1 MYLFLIVASTG
12 LAAILYWFYKR
23 YQQKK
28 QQRQHLEESWGRQ
41 KKRKYDWDQV
51 RAYHD
56 LVQPPEGAP
65 VIDDDTWVDLDFDKL
80 FALIDRTESTM
91 GQQVLFYILHR
102 PAKGL
107 NTLLQ
112 REKLIELL
120 TEDEDFR
127 LDLQMQL
134 QKLTG
139 RRMWKL
145 SKLIFGRLPVIP
157 AWFRGF
163 LLIPVFAIL
172 SIPLGFLNPIFFA
185 GLAVIPIFNLMI
197 QYSFGSKIASYT
209 AALSALSPFLSTTEK
224 MSKVIYNHDNPLN
237 QFGDSFSDDCHRLRS
252 LKKRVSQY
260 LHEGSPDNM
269 STIFWDYLNL
279 LLLLKINM
287 FTLSVDAIRKNQKAL
302 QDLFH
307 KVGYL
312 DTMISAASFKSGL
325 ASKSRPSFDS
335 STDTLKYKLMY
346 HPLLEDPV
354 PNSVKIGHKGILI
367 TGSNM
372 SGKTTFL
379 KTLGVNQI
387 LAQTFNFCCAEKAD
401 ITFCNVVSSMRRED
415 DLSEGKSFYLGEVE
429 RVKKLID
436 LASRDDENF
445 LFLLD
450 EIYRGTNTIERIA
463 ASKEV
468 LKWLNRPHSF
478 VLASTHDLE
487 LVDLLK
493 DEYSFYHFAETVGDQ
508 ELSFDYKIKPG
519 QSSTKNAIKLLKVWG
534 YPDEIVNGAMDVSH
548 ILEKEGVI
556 NMHINNKKVD

>member
-1 MYLFLIVASTG
+1 MYQFITVAS
-12 LAAILYWFYKR
+12 AALTALLYWL
-23 YQQKK
+23 YQRHQKK
-28 QQRQHLEESWGRQ
+28 KKNYQTLKKSWG
-41 KKRKYDWDQV
+41 KEKNRKYEWDRIRQ
-51 RAYHD
+51 YHD
-56 LVQPPEGAP
+56 LVEPPEGTP
-65 VIDDDTWVDLDFDKL
+65 VIDDDTWNDLNFDDI
-80 FALIDRTESTM
+80 FALIDRSESVM
-91 GQQVLFYILHR
+91 GQQVLFYMLHR
-102 PAKGL
+102 PTKEL
-107 NTLLQ
+107 NTLKQ
-112 REKLIELL
+112 REKLIKLF
-120 TEDEDFR
+120 TEKEDFR
-127 LDLQMQL
+127 IDLQL
-134 QKLTG
+134 KLRKLTG
-139 RRMWKL
+139 KRMWKL
-145 SKLIFGRLPVIP
+145 SKLIFGNLPVIP
-157 AWFRGF
+157 GWFRGF

-172 SIPLGFLNPIFFA
+172 SIILGFFKPIFFA
-185 GLAVIPIFNLMI
+185 GLAVIPVFNLMI
-197 QYSFGSKIASYT
+197 QYLFGSKIASYT
-209 AALSALSPFLSTTEK
+209 AALSALSPFLSTNEK

-237 QFGDSFSDDCHRLRS
+237 QFGEAFSQDCHQLRT

-260 LHEGSPDNM
+260 LHEGNPDDM
-269 STIFWDYLNL
+269 TTIFWDYLNL

-287 FTLSVDAIRKNQKAL
+287 FTLSVDAIRKNQRAL

-312 DTMISAASFKSGL
+312 DALISAASFKFGIENQC
-325 ASKSRPSFDS
+325 KPSFHP
-335 STDTLKYKLMY
+335 STEELEYQLMY

-354 PNSVKIGHKGILI
+354 PNSIKINRKGLLI

-379 KTLGVNQI
+379 KTLGVNQV
-387 LAQTFNFCCAEKAD
+387 LAQTFNFCCAQKAE

-436 LASRDDENF
+436 LASQQDENF

-487 LVDLLK
+487 LVDLLE
-493 DEYSFYHFAETVGDQ
+493 DEYSFYHFAEEVGNQ

-519 QSSTKNAIKLLKVWG
+519 QSSTKNAIKLLRVWD
-534 YPDEIVNGAMDVSH
+534 YPAAIVDSAMDVSH
-548 ILEKEGVI
+548 MLEEEGVI
-556 NMHINNKKVD
+556 NMHINKKID